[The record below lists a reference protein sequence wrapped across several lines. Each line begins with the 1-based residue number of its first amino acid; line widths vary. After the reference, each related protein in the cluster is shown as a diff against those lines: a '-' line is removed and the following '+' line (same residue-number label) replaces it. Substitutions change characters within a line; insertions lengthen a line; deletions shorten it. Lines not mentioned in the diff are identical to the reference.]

1 MTRLT
6 RHWAIVIGINQY
18 QFRQPLLCAQSDAE
32 NLHNWMIEQARFMP
46 QHCLLATD
54 SSPLWQGRSTAP
66 TTVNLQRWV
75 DELGQQGI
83 AEGDRLWVFFS
94 GYGECWEGED
104 YLLPIDAAA
113 PSSGVAIKTLLSRLK
128 TLPTQDILL
137 LLDINRSQSART
149 SDRLGHQT
157 STLAKEMGIATILSC
172 QPEQFSHES
181 SALGQGFFTAT
192 LLEGLRVHAGQ
203 PLGVLVKFMQRRLPE
218 LSEHNYRPR
227 QDPIA
232 VISSLMLEQWQLP
245 SLQTQTVIQPSST
258 VILRPVTMIQEDVMP
273 EPAVITLDEVN
284 TIDQHPIDQ
293 HPIDQQPQS
302 IAQSTPRSKPQS
314 APRSRR
320 TPGMFRDELNG
331 KQVLWRVLVL
341 GGLIFLLLNV
351 ANLLRNPVTKPQ
363 NAENPTPPRST
374 TTPNVPIPTVAQPD
388 PAPRLE
394 VPQSPPADSSR
405 ILEDARALI
414 QPTSASQLNQAIER
428 ATQIPPGDGRY
439 PETQRQIERW
449 CSDILILANQRADRG
464 QFKEAIAA
472 AKLVPTLPIC
482 SPTTANAAKAI
493 GAWQQKRR

>member
-18 QFRQPLLCAQSDAE
+18 QFRQPLLCAQPDAE
-32 NLHNWMIEQARFMP
+32 NLYNWMTGQAGQAGQAGLMP
-46 QHCLLATD
+46 QHCLLSTD
-54 SSPLWQGRSTAP
+54 SSPLWQGRSTSP
-66 TTVNLQRWV
+66 TAANLQLWV
-75 DELGQQGI
+75 DGLGQMGI

-113 PSSGVAIKTLLSRLK
+113 PSTSVSIKTLFSRLK

-149 SDRLGHQT
+149 RDRLGHQT
-157 STLAKEMGIATILSC
+157 LTLAKEMGIATILSC

-181 SALGQGFFTAT
+181 SALGQGFFTAS

-232 VISSLMLEQWQLP
+232 VISPLMLEQWQLP
-245 SLQTQTVIQPSST
+245 SLQTQTVLQPSST
-258 VILRPVTMIQEDVMP
+258 VIPRPATMLQTKIQADVMP
-273 EPAVITLDEVN
+273 EPAVITLDEVSP
-284 TIDQHPIDQ
+284 IERQPIEKQPIDNL
-293 HPIDQQPQS
+293 
-302 IAQSTPRSKPQS
+302 A
-314 APRSRR
+314 RSRH
-320 TPGMFRDELNG
+320 TPGMFRDELNS

-363 NAENPTPPRST
+363 NTENPTAPRSAT
-374 TTPNVPIPTVAQPD
+374 TTNSPIPTVAQPD

-394 VPQSPPADSSR
+394 VPKSPPADSSR

-439 PETQRQIERW
+439 AETQRQIERW
-449 CSDILILANQRADRG
+449 CGDILTLANQRADRG

-472 AKLVPTLPIC
+472 AKLVPTLPTC
-482 SPTTANAAKAI
+482 SSTTANAAKAI
-493 GAWQQKRR
+493 GAWQQKRG

>member
-1 MTRLT
+1 MTRLP

-18 QFRQPLLCAQSDAE
+18 QFRQPLLCAQPDAE
-32 NLHNWMIEQARFMP
+32 SLYNWMTEQAGFMP
-46 QHCLLATD
+46 QQSLLSTD

-66 TTVNLQRWV
+66 TAANLQLWV

-83 AEGDRLWVFFS
+83 TEGDRLWVFFS

-113 PSSGVAIKTLLSRLK
+113 PSSGMSLKALFSRLK

-149 SDRLGHQT
+149 RDRLGHQT
-157 STLAKEMGIATILSC
+157 LTLAKEMGIATILSC

-203 PLGVLVKFMQRRLPE
+203 PLEMLVKFMQRRLPE
-218 LSEHNYRPR
+218 LSEHNDRPR

-232 VISSLMLEQWQLP
+232 VISPLMLEQWQLP

-258 VILRPVTMIQEDVMP
+258 VIPRPVTRIQEDVMP

-284 TIDQHPIDQ
+284 TIDNPPIDNP
-293 HPIDQQPQS
+293 PIDNK
-302 IAQSTPRSKPQS
+302 PRSTL
-314 APRSRR
+314 RSRR
-320 TPGMFRDELNG
+320 TSGMFRDELNG

-363 NAENPTPPRST
+363 NTENPTPPRSAT
-374 TTPNVPIPTVAQPD
+374 IPNAPIPTVAQPD
-388 PAPRLE
+388 PAPRLD

-405 ILEDARALI
+405 ILEDARAMI
-414 QPTSASQLNQAIER
+414 QPTSASQLNEAIER
-428 ATQIPPGDGRY
+428 ASQIPPGDGRY

-449 CSDILILANQRADRG
+449 CADILKLANQRADRG
-464 QFKEAIAA
+464 QLKEAIAA
-472 AKLVPTLPIC
+472 AKLVPTLPTC
-482 SPTTANAAKAI
+482 SSTTANAAKAV
-493 GAWQQKRR
+493 GAWQQRRR